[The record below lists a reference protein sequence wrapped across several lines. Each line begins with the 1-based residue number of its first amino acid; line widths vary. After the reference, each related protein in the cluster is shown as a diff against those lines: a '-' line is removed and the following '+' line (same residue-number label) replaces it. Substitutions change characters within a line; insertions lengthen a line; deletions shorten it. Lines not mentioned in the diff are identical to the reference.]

1 MAIFQPSTSLPIF
14 IAHTVLRFLQFVF
27 AIAVLGLYGQDL
39 HSMHKAGVKA
49 ESRWVYAE
57 VVGAFSAFTALVYV
71 LPKVKSYLAFGW
83 DVILFILWTAVFGIF
98 GKLFIHEDPEGDS
111 DIQRAKN
118 AVWVDLINMLLWLVT
133 AVAGGLMFFRN
144 RGGKSLHT
152 GRANV

>member
-1 MAIFQPSTSLPIF
+1 MS
-14 IAHTVLRFLQFVF
+14 VF
-27 AIAVLGLYGQDL
+27 ANGGC
-39 HSMHKAGVKA
+39 VKY
-49 ESRWVYAE
+49 S
-57 VVGAFSAFTALVYV
+57 
-71 LPKVKSYLAFGW
+71 
-83 DVILFILWTAVFGIF
+83 ILWTAVFGIF